1 MLPLDRAQTS
11 STGKHT
17 CPRSISSALA
27 SEVTS
32 ITSTQAG
39 STDVIYSDV
48 SSGTISFTDLAGAP
62 HDEFNA
68 SLVASGYDRTFIVT
82 PMAMWYTLLPAIA
95 DCMELD
101 KPIFP
106 HLDLDHVSESIN
118 SGALHGLCLGV
129 YTLSPD
135 CVSVPLLT
143 H

>member
-1 MLPLDRAQTS
+1 
-11 STGKHT
+11 
-17 CPRSISSALA
+17 
-27 SEVTS
+27 
-32 ITSTQAG
+32 
-39 STDVIYSDV
+39 VIYSDV